1 MIVRRQ
7 LAIALLL
14 HGVAAAAVAQQNR
27 FALIVQRASGDPE
40 YATLHRGWVDAM
52 VKLLR
57 DQFKM
62 DPRALI
68 VLTEKPGAGE
78 ERSSAEAVRAAFARL
93 AKESKPSDLVFV
105 MLIGHGS
112 GDAVSAKFNLIGP
125 DLTTEEWAAIVKPV
139 PARIAFVN
147 TTSASFPFLAGL
159 SGVNRVVIT
168 ATNSVAQR
176 YHTHFPGA
184 FIQSLAASDADTD
197 KNGRI
202 SLLEAFTHASRLV
215 TQQFEQNFRESTEK
229 ALLDDNGDG
238 KGRLRSEEHTSELQS
253 RLHLVCRLLLEK
265 KKTRLPGID
274 YQPQRV
280 SLLAGALRPLRQRRL
295 GVGLRG
301 LQQHAPAPPE
311 DLEQEHPVGGTQLLV

>member
-1 MIVRRQ
+1 MIVGRL

-14 HGVAAAAVAQQNR
+14 LGVATPAPAQQNR
-27 FALIVQRASGDPE
+27 FALIVQGASGDPE

-93 AKESKPSDLVFV
+93 AKESKPNDLVFV

-147 TTSASFPFLAGL
+147 STSASFPFLAGL

-238 KGRLRSEEHTSELQS
+238 KGRLAGTAGPDGEVAAFTYLD
-253 RLHLVCRLLLEK
+253 
-265 KKTRLPGID
+265 TAAAP
-274 YQPQRV
+274 V
-280 SLLAGALRPLRQRRL
+280 SSD
-295 GVGLRG
+295 
-301 LQQHAPAPPE
+301 PE
-311 DLEQEHPVGGTQLLV
+311 VQKLLVRQQQLTEEIDDLRRRRAVMPAAEFEREFERLIIDLSVVSRDVRRRRK